1 MNSIITF
8 GENSSLIHN
17 ESLNINSF
25 NGGKTSCNSN
35 YLNLSNEELIK
46 ETNEKKQKILEYN
59 NTNKVLKKELT
70 SILEKLNLLSQKN
83 KEQLLINNDK
93 NSDLHS
99 LINSKKKEYLII
111 KQHNTQLKK
120 EYAMLLNIE
129 KKNEENQISDII
141 SNYKKN
147 IQNLKNENFEI
158 RKEINKNET
167 QQMEQQNKVK
177 KIRYDDMKLKNIT
190 SYNEKLN
197 KYLEIKNNFINLINN
212 SNKLIKDNI
221 QELNKVENLNKGKN
235 KLITKNEKLAKKIN
249 YEMDIIKRDLSGTVE
264 EIAEKCLNDNIL
276 IYSLLNKNEIT
287 NRKINQNQDEK
298 SINDINKNTNKINI
312 SSNVILVNNS
322 YNNNNMNMA
331 KSGHNK
337 KNNNVKIYPIIY
349 RNNSQSFIT
358 DKIHQNFT
366 SNLNNNI
373 KEINDLL
380 SSDSN
385 NNKKH
390 ILRNRYKNINIFEGS
405 EMEKL
410 KEKLKINNYNALS
423 MDFSNIN
430 YNQID
435 EEIYKKLQDKKK
447 YFLDESE
454 RIDNNIKEIKKVFFN
469 KNNKITNNLKSNII
483 KLNDIKIVNMKIEDE
498 INKLRNLL
506 KEIESNNS
514 IKNEET
520 KK

>member
-25 NGGKTSCNSN
+25 NGGKTSNSN
-35 YLNLSNEELIK
+35 YLNLSNEEIIK

-70 SILEKLNLLSQKN
+70 NILEKLNLLSQKN
-83 KEQLLINNDK
+83 KEQLLLNNDK
-93 NSDLHS
+93 DNDLQN

-111 KQHNTQLKK
+111 KKYNTQLKK
-120 EYAMLLNIE
+120 EYATLLNIE
-129 KKNEENQISDII
+129 KKNSENPISEIL
-141 SNYKKN
+141 SNYKTN
-147 IQNLKNENFEI
+147 IQNIKNENFEI

-167 QQMEQQNKVK
+167 KQMEQQNKVK
-177 KIRYDDMKLKNIT
+177 KIRYDDMKLKSVS

-221 QELNKVENLNKGKN
+221 QELNKVENLIKGKN
-235 KLITKNEKLAKKIN
+235 KLISKNEKLAKKIN

-264 EIAEKCLNDNIL
+264 EITEKCLKDNIL
-276 IYSLLNKNEIT
+276 IYSLLNKNENT
-287 NRKINQNQDEK
+287 NRKIKQNQNEIN
-298 SINDINKNTNKINI
+298 INDINKNNIN
-312 SSNVILVNNS
+312 NNS
-322 YNNNNMNMA
+322 SFNSINTT
-331 KSGHNK
+331 KSGHYK
-337 KNNNVKIYPIIY
+337 INNSVKIYPLIY

-358 DKIHQNFT
+358 DKIHQNFP

-380 SSDSN
+380 ASDNNN
-385 NNKKH
+385 NNKKY
-390 ILRNRYKNINIFEGS
+390 ILKNRYKNMNMNIFEGS

-410 KEKLKINNYNALS
+410 KEKLKINNSNSLS
-423 MDFSNIN
+423 MDFSNIS
-430 YNQID
+430 YNQVD

-454 RIDNNIKEIKKVFFN
+454 RIDNNIKEIKKVFFT
-469 KNNKITNNLKSNII
+469 KNNKITNTLKSNIT
-483 KLNDIKIVNMKIEDE
+483 KLNDIKIVNMKIEEE
-498 INKLRNLL
+498 INKLRNLMQ
-506 KEIESNNS
+506 EIESNNN
-514 IKNEET
+514 IKNEES